1 MKFVNV
7 KKLVIITLILIGCF
21 TLSEKTMITHAEE
34 SSEECSGLENEGLV
48 LEEEEGTEAQL
59 V

>member
-48 LEEEEGTEAQL
+48 LEEEEGT
-59 V
+59 